1 VSKETHYFVL
11 IDDKLPPELRGPYE
25 SSDALDE
32 RLYRVEAGA
41 DRHGAIMNFD
51 NIRDAMCEYL
61 LADRIYSNRQGG
73 NDD

>member
-1 VSKETHYFVL
+1 MCKETHYFVL
-11 IDDKLPPELRGPYE
+11 IDDNLPPELRGPFG

-41 DRHGAIMNFD
+41 DRHSAVIPVD

-61 LADRIYSNRQGG
+61 LAVRIYCQRHGG
-73 NDD
+73 NHD